1 MAERRHGVISV
12 GGSGVQNKYFR
23 TSLNIDTAFD
33 TNKAQK

>member
-1 MAERRHGVISV
+1 MERRNGIIFV
-12 GGSGVQNKYFR
+12 GGVQNKYFR